1 MNLETKEEK
10 RKKGKDERGTKWKD
24 DNSCTCKQE
33 KTKKKKKNI
42 NYYTHQRRLCSRLV
56 EGFGPHSEQR

>member
-33 KTKKKKKNI
+33 KTKNKKTK
-42 NYYTHQRRLCSRLV
+42 H
-56 EGFGPHSEQR
+56 